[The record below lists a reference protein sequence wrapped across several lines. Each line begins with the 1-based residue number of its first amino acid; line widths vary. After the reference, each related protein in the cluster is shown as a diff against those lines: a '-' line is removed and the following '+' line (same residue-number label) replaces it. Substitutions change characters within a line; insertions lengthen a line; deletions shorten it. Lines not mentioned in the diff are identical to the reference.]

1 MTEDLVPGDFIY
13 LSTGTF
19 DYWHIPGD
27 IRIIHINQPVVV
39 ESYFLYKDC
48 LNYLKEMTKE
58 QTSEDPLKTNNLLFH
73 GTTLFSGD
81 CIGLVFHTGEN
92 MLLNNVPDD
101 LLATPELPESEDE
114 DKEDGGLL
122 SSIAKGV
129 AGMCQSK
136 EEDDNSDPHVDFP
149 YHADTIAHI
158 CEIFFH
164 GC

>member
-1 MTEDLVPGDFIY
+1 MKNMPECSCVKRDGKYQRIETQDLVPGDFIY

-58 QTSEDPLKTNNLLFH
+58 QTSEDPLKTNNLLFR

-114 DKEDGGLL
+114 DKEDGGGWASNQML
-122 SSIAKGV
+122 SFYALK
-129 AGMCQSK
+129 
-136 EEDDNSDPHVDFP
+136 
-149 YHADTIAHI
+149 TL
-158 CEIFFH
+158 
-164 GC
+164 